1 MTVGKKW
8 HVGYQIRRNRSSI
21 WRVAYFSSSIE
32 KIFGIFFRPHLFLT
46 VKTMPS
52 GVSENKEP
60 FGWSTYDD
68 FRCDKITGFRKNRE
82 NKSFWFLVCR
92 VGTQT
97 NGNFPLVPFPTRNP
111 SVVLGFFRAR
121 RRKMFFQK
129 GKNTHN
135 AILLIHARAILQ
147 HHVCVIYTRRYGT
160 NAVVILTT
168 LKTLQAQSADRT
180 GEDDNRNAVRHGV
193 KITRV
198 HWPIS
203 PFGLIFFRRGI
214 GKKFSESSRGA
225 RRLGSDARLRRRPER
240 RPNCTEYVGK
250 LTRSRYVHWE
260 VSTRATGPRPAS
272 IINEITMQ

>member
-1 MTVGKKW
+1 MTFDAIKSPVFEKTGKIKVFGFW
-8 HVGYQIRRNRSSI
+8 YAEWGLKLMEIFRWFRFRREIPGS
-21 WRVAYFSSSIE
+21 Y
-32 KIFGIFFRPHLFLT
+32 
-46 VKTMPS
+46 
-52 GVSENKEP
+52 
-60 FGWSTYDD
+60 
-68 FRCDKITGFRKNRE
+68 
-82 NKSFWFLVCR
+82 WF
-92 VGTQT
+92 
-97 NGNFPLVPFPTRNP
+97 
-111 SVVLGFFRAR
+111 FFRAR

-225 RRLGSDARLRRRPER
+225 RRLGSDASAGEASELYRVRR
-240 RPNCTEYVGK
+240 
-250 LTRSRYVHWE
+250 
-260 VSTRATGPRPAS
+260 
-272 IINEITMQ
+272 